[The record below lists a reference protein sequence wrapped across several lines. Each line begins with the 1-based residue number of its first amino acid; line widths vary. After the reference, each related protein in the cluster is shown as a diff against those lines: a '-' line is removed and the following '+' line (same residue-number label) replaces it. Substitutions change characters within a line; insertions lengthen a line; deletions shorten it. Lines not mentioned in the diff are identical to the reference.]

1 MPQDA
6 ELTLARLDRARELMQ
21 AAAIDLLVVGPGAD
35 FRYLTGHLPMVS
47 ERLNALVI
55 PASGKATVVVP
66 RLEAPR
72 IADLDGTLDFAV
84 WDEVERPAERIA
96 KLVRDGGGA
105 KTVAVND
112 QLWSTF
118 LLQLEEYLPD
128 SRFVSAGPV
137 LVQLRIV
144 KDAAEIAILREA
156 SRRTDDA
163 WEHFCSS
170 ARLTGKSERE
180 VAEWLAAL
188 MLEHGM
194 ESIAFCIVASGPNA
208 ASPHHN
214 TGDRVIE
221 PGDPVVIDFGGGYQG
236 YYSDVTRTPIAGRD
250 PDPELARIYEVVKA
264 AQQAA
269 FEAVKPGVACQ
280 EIDRA
285 ARRVIN
291 EAGYGEYFI
300 HRVGHGLGQTVHEDP
315 YLVEGNTRPLEVGNV
330 FSDEPGIYVAG
341 KWGVRIEDTL
351 VVTENGAERL
361 NRTSKELLV
370 LP

>member
-1 MPQDA
+1 
-6 ELTLARLDRARELMQ
+6 
-21 AAAIDLLVVGPGAD
+21 AA
-35 FRYLTGHLPMVS
+35 
-47 ERLNALVI
+47 
-55 PASGKATVVVP
+55 
-66 RLEAPR
+66 
-72 IADLDGTLDFAV
+72 
-84 WDEVERPAERIA
+84 
-96 KLVRDGGGA
+96 GGA
-105 KTVAVND
+105 RTIAVND

-128 SRFVSAGPV
+128 SRFVGAGPV

-180 VAEWLAAL
+180 VAEWLSAL

-208 ASPHHN
+208 SSPHHG
-214 TGDRVIE
+214 TSERVIE
-221 PGDPVVIDFGGGYQG
+221 AGDPVVIDFGGGYQG
-236 YYSDVTRTPIAGRD
+236 YYSDVTRTPIAGRE
-250 PDPELARIYEVVKA
+250 PDPELARIYEVVKQ

-285 ARRVIN
+285 ARRVIT
-291 EAGYGEYFI
+291 EAGYGDYFI

-315 YLVEGNTRPLEVGNV
+315 YLVEGNTRPLETGNV
-330 FSDEPGIYVAG
+330 FSDEPGIYVPG

-351 VVTENGAERL
+351 VVTESGAERL